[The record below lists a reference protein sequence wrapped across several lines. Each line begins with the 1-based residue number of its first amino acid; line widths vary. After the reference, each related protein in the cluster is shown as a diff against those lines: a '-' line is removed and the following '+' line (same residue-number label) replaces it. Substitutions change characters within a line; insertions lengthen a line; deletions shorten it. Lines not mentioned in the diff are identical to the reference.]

1 MKPLAPS
8 LLLVASRCLLPAS
21 SFSVV
26 VDPVFSFSRRLEAAS
41 DHRWVKSSS
50 TLFAS
55 EISSSASWNT
65 SNERKDSSDDVS
77 VNDPSDDSQDSDQES
92 GLRGNRFSR
101 YAPDANLPPDEFR
114 LQLKEN
120 MKANLEERRRNNP
133 NRGNQ
138 PAKSY
143 LDSL

>member
-8 LLLVASRCLLPAS
+8 LLLVASRYLLPAS

-26 VDPVFSFSRRLEAAS
+26 VDPAFSFSRL
-41 DHRWVKSSS
+41 
-50 TLFAS
+50 AS

-65 SNERKDSSDDVS
+65 SNERKDTLDDVI
-77 VNDPSDDSQDSDQES
+77 VNDPSEDSQDPDQAS
-92 GLRGNRFSR
+92 GLKGNRFSR
-101 YAPDANLPPDEFR
+101 YAPDADVPPDEFR
-114 LQLKEN
+114 QQLREN

-143 LDSL
+143 LDSLG